1 MTTAINIAGRMVGPG
16 HPSFLIAEMSAN
28 HDRDLKQA
36 LALVDLAADAGC
48 DAVKLQTYSA
58 DTLTV
63 RSDHPS
69 VKVNA
74 VWGAATLY
82 DLYEGAGMPYE
93 FHEPL
98 FERCAERGIMCF
110 TTIYD
115 IPDLDYL
122 EKLGNP
128 VYKIASFELVHLPLL
143 RMVGQTRKPVIL
155 STGMATVSEVE
166 EGVAALRDGGCTE
179 IALLHCC
186 SSYPAP
192 ASEANL
198 AAMDT
203 LRNTFHMPVGF
214 SDHTEGTAVP
224 VAAVARGANAIE
236 KHYTNDRNRKGPDHR
251 FSLTPQ
257 ELHDM
262 VTQIRAVEAAIG
274 DGIKRTLPAEEEN
287 KAVGRRSI
295 FTIKAIKK
303 GETISGSH
311 VRVVRP
317 SSGLHPRLLEVVIG
331 RKAVRDIP
339 AGWPITWDD
348 V

>member
-1 MTTAINIAGRMVGPG
+1 MGTTIDIAGRLVGPG

-28 HDRDLKQA
+28 HDQDLKQA
-36 LALVDLAADAGC
+36 LALVDLAADAGV

-58 DTLTV
+58 DTLTM
-63 RSDHPS
+63 RTDHPS
-69 VKVNA
+69 ARVSAEWK
-74 VWGAATLY
+74 AATLY
-82 DLYEGAGMPYE
+82 DLYEIGTMPYE
-93 FHEPL
+93 FHKPL

-115 IPDLDYL
+115 MPDLDFL

-143 RMVGQTRKPVIL
+143 RMIGQTKKPVIL
-155 STGMATVSEVE
+155 STGMATIAEVE
-166 EGVAALRDGGCTE
+166 EGVAALRDGGCEE
-179 IALLHCC
+179 ICILHCC

-192 ASEANL
+192 PSEANL

-203 LRNTFHMPVGF
+203 LRNTFKVPVGF

-251 FSLTPQ
+251 FSLTPE
-257 ELHDM
+257 ELVSM
-262 VTQIRAVEAAIG
+262 VQQIRAVESAIG
-274 DGIKRTLPAEEEN
+274 DGVKRTTPVEEEN

-295 FTIKAIKK
+295 FALKDLKK
-303 GETISGSH
+303 GDIIGAGD
-311 VRVVRP
+311 VRVIRP
-317 SSGLHPRLLEVVIG
+317 GAGLHPRHLDIVVG
-331 RKAVRDIP
+331 RKAARDIKR
-339 AGWPITWDD
+339 GWPITWDD
-348 V
+348 I